1 LALIALLAVASAG
14 CAATTPPAAGVGPAE
29 AAIRGAREVGAQSVP
44 SASLYLKLSEEELA
58 LARTAMASE
67 EHARADMLLQRAKAD
82 AELAIALTR
91 EVTARTESKLVTDKL
106 AQAKASK

>member
-1 LALIALLAVASAG
+1 
-14 CAATTPPAAGVGPAE
+14 
-29 AAIRGAREVGAQSVP
+29 
-44 SASLYLKLSEEELA
+44 
-58 LARTAMASE
+58 MASE